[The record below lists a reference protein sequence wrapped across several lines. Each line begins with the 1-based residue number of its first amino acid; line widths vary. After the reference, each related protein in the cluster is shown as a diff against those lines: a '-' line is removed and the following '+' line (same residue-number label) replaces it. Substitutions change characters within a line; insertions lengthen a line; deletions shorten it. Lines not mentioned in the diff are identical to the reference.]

1 MDEVA
6 HSTGERIAVA
16 RKGRSLSQQQLAA
29 RVPISLSMLRKVEQG
44 SRDATPALVAAVA
57 KALNISVNTLTGQPY
72 DQTGRHRDRVHAQI
86 PALRRS
92 LTYWDLPPHLDAAPR
107 DRQALGADTEV
118 VARQRREAGH
128 VSLLEVL
135 PGLLMETTAAA
146 HERSGH
152 EQEQLF
158 GLLCVQL
165 FAAYSVTHKTGY
177 EDLSAVVEDR
187 ISWAAERSN
196 DPLIMAL
203 AAWARTCSMLTVG
216 AYDIGQEL
224 LVRVQDGLPRGRQ
237 EARGL
242 NVAGSLH
249 LRGAMLA
256 ARAGDGPTARDHLS
270 EARRISAH
278 LGDADTDGGYYQL
291 SFGPSNVAIHEVAA
305 SVELGDGGTAVH
317 RAEGLHLPDTGQGVP
332 RIRLGHHF
340 MDLSR
345 AQLWVGDRDGALASL
360 HTARKLAPQQT
371 RHHPTT
377 REVVRMLL
385 RAHQRSNEP
394 LARFAGW
401 VGAQM

>member
-1 MDEVA
+1 M
-6 HSTGERIAVA
+6 
-16 RKGRSLSQQQLAA
+16 
-29 RVPISLSMLRKVEQG
+29 
-44 SRDATPALVAAVA
+44 A

-86 PALRRS
+86 PALRRA
-92 LTYWDLPPHLDAAPR
+92 LTYWDLPPHLEAAPR
-107 DRQALGADTEV
+107 DWQALAADTEA

-146 HERSGH
+146 QGCSGH
-152 EQEQLF
+152 EREQLF

-165 FAAYSVTHKTGY
+165 FAAHSVTNKTGY

-196 DPLIMAL
+196 DPLMMAL
-203 AAWARTCSMLTVG
+203 AAWARTTSMLTVG

-224 LVRVQDGLPRGRQ
+224 LVRVQDGLPRGRD

-242 NVAGSLH
+242 NVAGPLH
-249 LRGAMLA
+249 LRAAMLA

-278 LGDADTDGGYYQL
+278 LGDADGDGGYYQL

-317 RAEGLHLPDTGQGVP
+317 RADDLHLPDTGRVP
-332 RIRLGHHF
+332 RIRIGQHF
-340 MDLSR
+340 VDLSR
-345 AQLWVGDRDGALASL
+345 AQLWVGDRDGALVSL

-401 VGAQM
+401 VGAEM